1 MTCAVMTL
9 ATLPMSGDVRVTP
22 ARSAMILRKA
32 GATLSPVLAETKK
45 LQHSSCGNENLRHLF
60 QTGCCLR
67 SPVHLMLI
75 GKVVVL

>member
-1 MTCAVMTL
+1 
-9 ATLPMSGDVRVTP
+9 
-22 ARSAMILRKA
+22 MILRKA